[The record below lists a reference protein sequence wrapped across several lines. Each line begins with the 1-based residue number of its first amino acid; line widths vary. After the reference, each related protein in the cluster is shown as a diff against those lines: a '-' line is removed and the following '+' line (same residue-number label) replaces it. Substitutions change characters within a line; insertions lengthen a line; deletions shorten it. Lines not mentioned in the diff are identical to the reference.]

1 MLRYIAGNISASP
14 GGDLVNDADGGV
26 VVVEI
31 QYRLGLFGQ
40 HDSHFNS
47 NRVSSF
53 ISGFLAGSQIKDKG
67 ALNAGLREF
76 LRIESSLSKS
86 LS

>member
-1 MLRYIAGNISASP
+1 MPRYIAGNVSASP

-40 HDSHFNS
+40 HDSRFNS
-47 NRVSSF
+47 NRVSYF
-53 ISGFLAGSQIKDKG
+53 ISGFLAGSQVKDKG

-76 LRIESSLSKS
+76 FRIDPSPS
-86 LS
+86 